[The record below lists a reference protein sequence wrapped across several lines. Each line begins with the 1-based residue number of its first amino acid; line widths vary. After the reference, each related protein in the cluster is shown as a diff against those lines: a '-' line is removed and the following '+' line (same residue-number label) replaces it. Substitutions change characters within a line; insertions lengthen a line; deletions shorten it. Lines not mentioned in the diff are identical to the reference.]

1 MITNVAAGGR
11 GAGAGKRGGRSNRA
25 AAGGSHG
32 GRGDGLLEGSAGK
45 KGEGDPLCRASGAGR
60 WGCVLQGLEPDSISA
75 PNAEN
80 APAAVNT
87 FSESLRAY
95 KISLRLSLL
104 PPPTLS
110 RIFSSPVSMM
120 LEKLLFGCRS

>member
-1 MITNVAAGGR
+1 MITNMAVGEER
-11 GAGAGKRGGRSNRA
+11 EEAGATEQQLEEA
-25 AAGGSHG
+25 TAG

-75 PNAEN
+75 PKAEN

-87 FSESLRAY
+87 FSE
-95 KISLRLSLL
+95 
-104 PPPTLS
+104 
-110 RIFSSPVSMM
+110 
-120 LEKLLFGCRS
+120 